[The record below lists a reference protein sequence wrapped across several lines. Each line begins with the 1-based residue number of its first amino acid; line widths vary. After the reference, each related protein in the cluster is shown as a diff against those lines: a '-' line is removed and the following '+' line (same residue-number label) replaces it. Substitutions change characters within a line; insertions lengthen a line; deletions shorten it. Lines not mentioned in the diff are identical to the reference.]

1 MHRCINNKQACLF
14 YKIYFYK
21 NIETRV
27 LNKLLHCSSMKKVD
41 ERASLNLI
49 GKFNLVNYNGNI
61 LFLFHGIDKIYNITA
76 AFKQS
81 SLDVI

>member
-1 MHRCINNKQACLF
+1 MLKG
-14 YKIYFYK
+14 
-21 NIETRV
+21 V

-49 GKFNLVNYNGNI
+49 GKFNLVNYNGNLI
-61 LFLFHGIDKIYNITA
+61 FIPRRIDKIYNITA

-81 SLDVI
+81 SLDII